1 MYLSSSLMLRRVFCF
16 NSTRCFSSAS
26 IPSPQKKQLV
36 FLGSPQVSASVLEAL
51 FNASSAPDSLF
62 EVAAIV
68 TQPPSGRNR
77 GKKVMASPVA
87 QHALDRG
94 FPSDLI
100 FTPERVGE
108 ETFLSNL
115 RALQP
120 ELCITAAYGN
130 ILPNKFLKIPP
141 LGYEAS
147 SIDNLGTVN
156 LHPSLLPLYRGAA
169 PVQRALQDGVKETGV
184 SLAFTVRALDAG
196 PIIASER
203 MEVDD
208 QIKAPDLL
216 DLLFSRGSKLLIHEL
231 SSILDGLARL
241 KAQPQEDSQATLAP
255 KIDSEEAWLSF
266 DQEARVLHNKVR
278 AFAGW
283 PGTRARVA
291 IVDNKSGQNKILEI
305 KIITTRVSSRDHIL
319 GNEGGNVTMHK
330 GALVFPCGSRTALEV
345 QVLKVNVNCGGCKR
359 KVKKL
364 LRRIEGVYKVEIDT
378 EQDKVTVTG
387 TVDSDTLI
395 KKLEKS
401 GKHAE
406 IWPPNNYHQIQP
418 NQEQAFADWIKYG
431 KVQNQIQGPIK
442 GLRGSKRRHMMGPPC
457 GPEVDDE
464 WAYYGHLNQDIG
476 RQQPTMANT
485 VVDNVHMGAIDGY
498 SMDGGG
504 NMKSMMGFQGFSAS
518 DAGLPSFE
526 HHHPPPYMMLSN
538 MQGRPHYKQSPMMNM
553 DTYSMQPM
561 NHPMMNMDAYGMQL
575 MNHPMMNMNTYG
587 MQPMS
592 NPMMSQYMH
601 MHQPQRTN
609 YAASPVTPNNDFY
622 GNFSYV
628 PYMANM

>member
-1 MYLSSSLMLRRVFCF
+1 MYLSSSPSSLMLRRVFCF
-16 NSTRCFSSAS
+16 NSSRCFSSAS

-100 FTPERVGE
+100 FTPERAGE

-141 LGYEAS
+141 
-147 SIDNLGTVN
+147 LGTVN

-231 SSILDGLARL
+231 SSILDGSARL

-291 IVDNKSGQNKILEI
+291 IVDNKSGQHKSLEI
-305 KIITTRVSSRDHIL
+305 KIITTRVSSCDHIL
-319 GNEGGNVTMHK
+319 GNEGGNVTMHR

-345 QVLKVNVNCGGCKR
+345 QVLKVHVNCGGCKR

-378 EQDKVTVTG
+378 DQDKVTVTG

-442 GLRGSKRRHMMGPPC
+442 GLRGSKRRPMMGPSC
-457 GPEVDDE
+457 GPVVDDE

-476 RQQPTMANT
+476 RRQQPTMANT
-485 VVDNVHMGAIDGY
+485 VDMGAIDGY
-498 SMDGGG
+498 SMDGDG
-504 NMKSMMGFQGFSAS
+504 NMKSMMGFQGLNAS
-518 DAGLPSFE
+518 DVGLPSFE

-538 MQGRPHYKQSPMMNM
+538 MQGRPHYKQSPMMTMNTYGMQPMNNPMMNM
-553 DTYSMQPM
+553 DTYGMQPM
-561 NHPMMNMDAYGMQL
+561 NHPMMNTD
-575 MNHPMMNMNTYG
+575 TYG
-587 MQPMS
+587 MQPM
-592 NPMMSQYMH
+592 NIPMMSQYMH
-601 MHQPQRTN
+601 VHQPQRTN
-609 YAASPVTPNNDFY
+609 YAASPFTPNNDFY
-622 GNFSYV
+622 GNLSYV

>member
-1 MYLSSSLMLRRVFCF
+1 MK
-16 NSTRCFSSAS
+16 T
-26 IPSPQKKQLV
+26 
-36 FLGSPQVSASVLEAL
+36 LG
-51 FNASSAPDSLF
+51 
-62 EVAAIV
+62 
-68 TQPPSGRNR
+68 
-77 GKKVMASPVA
+77 
-87 QHALDRG
+87 
-94 FPSDLI
+94 
-100 FTPERVGE
+100 
-108 ETFLSNL
+108 
-115 RALQP
+115 
-120 ELCITAAYGN
+120 GN
-130 ILPNKFLKIPP
+130 W
-141 LGYEAS
+141 E
-147 SIDNLGTVN
+147 
-156 LHPSLLPLYRGAA
+156 
-169 PVQRALQDGVKETGV
+169 
-184 SLAFTVRALDAG
+184 
-196 PIIASER
+196 
-203 MEVDD
+203 
-208 QIKAPDLL
+208 
-216 DLLFSRGSKLLIHEL
+216 
-231 SSILDGLARL
+231 
-241 KAQPQEDSQATLAP
+241 
-255 KIDSEEAWLSF
+255 IDSEEAWLSF

-291 IVDNKSGQNKILEI
+291 IVENKSGQHKILEI
-305 KIITTRVSSRDHIL
+305 KIITTRVSSCDHIL

-345 QVLKVNVNCGGCKR
+345 LEVQIPKFQMAMQVFCTKNPMAKASESDEANKGAVAECHVQVLKVHINCGGCKR

-442 GLRGSKRRHMMGPPC
+442 GMRGAKRRPMMGPPR
-457 GPEVDDE
+457 GREVDDE
-464 WAYYGHLNQDIG
+464 WAYYGHPNQDIG
-476 RQQPTMANT
+476 RRQQPIMANT

-498 SMDGGG
+498 SMDGDG

-518 DAGLPSFE
+518 DTGLPSFE

-553 DTYSMQPM
+553 DTYGIPPM
-561 NHPMMNMDAYGMQL
+561 NHPMMNMDTYGMQP

-587 MQPMS
+587 MQPMN

-601 MHQPQRTN
+601 VHQPQRTN